1 MSSKKVL
8 NSRTNVLVVIVLLIF
23 TAFIARLVQ
32 FQVVDGDEY
41 YEMSNSVVL
50 VNQNI
55 EASRGDIVDTNGEYI
70 ATTHPVFNVTLNSVY
85 FDFAEVNQ
93 RLFEVLEI
101 LNMQGEEIND
111 LLPLSYTTPYTFNE
125 NQDSEIGRL
134 KNHLDLNVYATEENV
149 MDRLIERYQL
159 EEFSESYQRQI
170 AGLRYT
176 MEREGFSSAYPFSI
190 AKNVSEETATIIS
203 EYSREL
209 PGVELIQSSDRYYEE
224 GTLIPHLLGTLGP
237 IYAEEYAELKEQGY
251 KMNDIIGKN
260 GLEKT
265 YENYLKGE
273 DGSVQ
278 IEKNKNGTILNQT
291 VTLEPEPGDTVRLT
305 IHNDFQLA
313 VNDIAQAQMEYLQA
327 REAGWGKETSGVSI
341 VVLDVETG
349 GILASSTYPS
359 YDLNDYYDKYT
370 EYLNDELNPLF
381 NRAIQGTY
389 RPGSVFKMVVAA
401 AGLQEGLITEHST
414 YHCKGYYD
422 YYTVEEWGGSLPSCA
437 GGTAHGVINVEQA
450 LQVSCNVFFYDLG
463 RQLGIDTI
471 NEMSESFGLGVAT
484 GIETG
489 ESLGVLSSPEYR
501 EEIGLEWNAGDVIQV
516 SIGQLDT
523 QVTTLQLAT
532 YANTIANDGA
542 RLQTHIVEAIETFD
556 GEEIVFE
563 TPVNQIDKIEDN
575 ANIFDTLEDGMVL
588 ASSTGNAGILLRD
601 LPYSVATKTGTAQ
614 VSGDLYN
621 ATMVAYGP
629 VENPKIAI
637 AVIGEK
643 AGNGYNLAF
652 AVNEIFLAYDS
663 IMAGGTYS
671 ILEPTEE
678 EIATELDAETE
689 EVVNEVD

>member
-8 NSRTNVLVVIVLLIF
+8 NARINVLVIVVLLIF
-23 TAFIARLVQ
+23 SAFIARLVQ

-85 FDFAEVNQ
+85 FDFSQVNQ
-93 RLFEVLEI
+93 RLYEVLEI
-101 LNMQGEEIND
+101 LNAQGEEIND
-111 LLPLSYTTPYTFNE
+111 LLPLSYEYPYIFNE
-125 NQDSEIGRL
+125 NQDSEIARV
-134 KNHLDLNVYATEENV
+134 KSTYNLNVYATEENI
-149 MDRLIERYQL
+149 MDKLIETYEL
-159 EEFSESYQRQI
+159 EEFPQSYQRQI

-176 MEREGFSSAYPFSI
+176 MEREGFSAAYPFNI
-190 AKNVSEETATIIS
+190 AKNVSSETATIIS

-209 PGVELIQSSDRYYEE
+209 SGVEIIQSSDRYYEN
-224 GTLIPHLLGTLGP
+224 GTLIPHILGTLGP
-237 IYAEEYAELKEQGY
+237 IYAEEYTELKEQGY

-265 YENYLKGE
+265 YESYLKGE
-273 DGSVQ
+273 DGALQ
-278 IEKNKNGTILNQT
+278 IEKNKNGEILNQT
-291 VTLEPEPGDTVRLT
+291 IITEPEPGETIKLT
-305 IHNDFQLA
+305 IDNELQLA
-313 VNDIAQAQMEYLQA
+313 VNDIAKAQMEYLQA

-341 VVLDVETG
+341 VVLDVDTG
-349 GILASSTYPS
+349 GILASTTYPS
-359 YDLNDYYDKYT
+359 YDLNEYYNKYT

-389 RPGSVFKMVVAA
+389 RPGSVFKMVVAS
-401 AGLQEGLITEHST
+401 AGLQEGLITETST
-414 YHCKGYYD
+414 YHCKGHYD
-422 YYTVEEWGGSLPSCA
+422 YYTVEEWGGPLPSCA
-437 GGTAHGVINVEQA
+437 GGVAHGVINVEQA
-450 LQVSCNVFFYDLG
+450 LQVSCNTFFYDLG

-471 NEMSESFGLGVAT
+471 NEMANNYGFGVET

-489 ESLGVLSSPEYR
+489 ENIGILSSPEFR
-501 EEIGLEWNAGDVIQV
+501 LEMGMEWNAGDVIQA

-542 RLQTHIVEAIETFD
+542 RLETHIVKAIETFD
-556 GEEIVFE
+556 GSEIIYE
-563 TPVNQIDKIEDN
+563 TPVNTLSVIEDN

-588 ASSTGNAGILLRD
+588 ASTSGNAGLFMSE

-629 VENPKIAI
+629 VENPEIAI

-652 AVNEIFLAYDS
+652 AVKEIFLAYDN
-663 IMAGGTYS
+663 IK
-671 ILEPTEE
+671 LEREG
-678 EIATELDAETE
+678 
-689 EVVNEVD
+689 